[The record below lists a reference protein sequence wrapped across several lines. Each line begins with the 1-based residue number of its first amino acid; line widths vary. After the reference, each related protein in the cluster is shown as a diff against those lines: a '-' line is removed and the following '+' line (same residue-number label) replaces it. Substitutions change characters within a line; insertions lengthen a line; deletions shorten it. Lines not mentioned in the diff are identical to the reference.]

1 MKIVLS
7 GGSGLI
13 GTALLRALQQSG
25 HEVVRL
31 VRHEPS
37 SPGEVRWDPM
47 NGQLAAAD
55 LAGVEA
61 AIHLSGAGV
70 GSRRWTNSYKQ
81 TLLESRV
88 KSTTLLA
95 ETLAK
100 LSPQPKVLLSASAV
114 GFYGDTGDEVQDES
128 GPRGEGFL
136 ADLVVAWEA
145 STAAAETAGI
155 RVVHVRSGIVLSRH
169 GGSLK
174 LQLPL
179 FKAGLGGR
187 LGSGRQWLSWIS
199 IADEVAA
206 IQFLLTADQISG
218 PVNLVAPHPVTNREF
233 TKTLGAALHRPT
245 FAAAPAFA
253 LRIALDGFADDG
265 LLIGQRLTPRVL
277 TDAGFTFTQPEL
289 PAALPEILKQ

>member
-1 MKIVLS
+1 VKILLS

-13 GTALLRALQQSG
+13 GTALLPGLRTAG

-47 NGQLAAAD
+47 NGQLD
-55 LAGVEA
+55 PGELAGVDA

-70 GSRRWTNSYKQ
+70 GSRRWTKAYQ
-81 TLLESRV
+81 RTLLDSRV

-100 LSPQPKVLLSASAV
+100 LSPQPKVLLSGSAV
-114 GFYGDTGDEVQDES
+114 GYYGDTGDELLDES
-128 GPRGEGFL
+128 GRPGKGFL
-136 ADLVVAWEA
+136 ADLVTRWEA
-145 STAAAETAGI
+145 STAAAEAAGI
-155 RVVHVRSGIVLSRH
+155 RVVHLRSGIVLSRR
-169 GGSLK
+169 GGALK

-187 LGSGRQWLSWIS
+187 LGSGQQYFSWIS
-199 IADEVAA
+199 IEDEVAA
-206 IQFLLTADQISG
+206 IRFLLSAEQVSG
-218 PVNLVAPHPVTNREF
+218 AVNLVAPNPVTNQEF
-233 TKTLGAALHRPT
+233 TKTLGSVLHRPT

-253 LRIALDGFADDG
+253 LRLALDGFADEG
-265 LLIGQRLTPRVL
+265 LLIGQRLAPRVL
-277 TDAGFTFTQPEL
+277 TDAGFTFRQPQL
-289 PAALPEILKQ
+289 RDALQDILRS